1 MLTERDYFWVVLCKN
16 HRFHHK
22 GNTSYSHQIAL
33 GETDA
38 YSPLPMLTQ
47 KVTVKCDNC
56 GEEYAYKQSDILRN
70 IIEVPQGFTPHPM
83 FKEF

>member
-47 KVTVKCDNC
+47 NMTVRCDNC
-56 GEEYAYKQSDILRN
+56 GEEYSYRPADILRN
-70 IIEVPQGFTPHPM
+70 IIEIPNEFVPHPM
-83 FKEF
+83 FKPF